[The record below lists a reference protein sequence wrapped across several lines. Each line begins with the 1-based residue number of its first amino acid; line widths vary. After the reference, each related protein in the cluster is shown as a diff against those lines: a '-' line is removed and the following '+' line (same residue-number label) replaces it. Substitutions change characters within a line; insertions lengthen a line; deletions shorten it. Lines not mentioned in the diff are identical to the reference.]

1 MPHPCLAN
9 YIWHG
14 VGHKNVKGGGERNP
28 FGLDFAAN
36 SFVSYV
42 TFCIS
47 SCYKLISIV
56 EINIFIIN
64 HNGVKVICPGNSLES
79 VFRLCAYW
87 DGTLSKVR

>member
-36 SFVSYV
+36 SFVSCMQIEELILYIL
-42 TFCIS
+42 TFCG
-47 SCYKLISIV
+47 C
-56 EINIFIIN
+56 IFHI
-64 HNGVKVICPGNSLES
+64 
-79 VFRLCAYW
+79 
-87 DGTLSKVR
+87 